1 MMRLLKRQTAVR
13 ADSILALGLI
23 LPAVAIAGLLLWND
37 PLVLLLVGGGACA
50 AAVALLLLLRPLIA
64 LQVALFFYL
73 FPTGLRPV
81 EAPLAF
87 DVAANGTIVL
97 ALCAWLL
104 HAPAQRQPIHWSTVC
119 LFIVLF
125 ILWASVTL
133 LWAND
138 LIEGRK
144 ALVQYGIG
152 LILLFLVV
160 QQVRTLRAVDG
171 VMRVIGMI
179 GWITVISGV
188 LTVLLTDYHPGER
201 LKVMDMNENILGVI
215 LIIMLPGVI
224 WPVVR
229 SSGARRRFYMVLSI
243 VYILCTLILVLLS
256 GSRGSSLSLV
266 IMLLA
271 FWFSKPLRPWGK
283 MGAVLM
289 IGMLTA
295 APFLLASL
303 EARSTDN
310 TSGNELGGRDILW
323 LAGWHLIQDHPL
335 TGMGVGNGPYGLRP
349 YILELTDHYAK
360 DFELPAHEPFL
371 EVGCDTGLI
380 GMFLYVGILGVAL
393 WEFFHSRDRWYMRE
407 GVLASY
413 FPLVLVCAVSYLASF
428 IKGGGLE
435 NHPTFF
441 LLLALLIIPSQ
452 LSHDR
457 ALITGSGPINA
468 PARTKTAP
476 SKL

>member
-1 MMRLLKRQTAVR
+1 MMSLLKRQTAVR
-13 ADSILALGLI
+13 AGSILALELI
-23 LPAVAIAGLLLWND
+23 LSAVAIAGLLLWNG

-50 AAVALLLLLRPLIA
+50 AAIALLLLLRPLIA

-73 FPTGLRPV
+73 FPFGLRPV
-81 EAPLAF
+81 AATLAF
-87 DVAANGTIVL
+87 DVASNGAIAL
-97 ALCAWLL
+97 AVCAWLL
-104 HAPAQRQPIHWSTVC
+104 HAPTQRQLFMWNWVC
-119 LFIVLF
+119 FLIALY
-125 ILWASVTL
+125 IMWASVTL

-144 ALVQYGIG
+144 TLVQYGIG

-160 QQVRTLRAVDG
+160 EQVRTLRAVDG
-171 VMRVIGMI
+171 IMRVLGVI
-179 GWITVISGV
+179 GWITVISGL
-188 LTVLLTDYHPGER
+188 LTVLFTEYQPGAR
-201 LKVMDMNENILGVI
+201 LKVMDVNENLLGVI
-215 LIIMLPGVI
+215 LILMLPGVI
-224 WPVVR
+224 WPVLR
-229 SSGARRRFYMVLSI
+229 SSGARRSLYMALSI
-243 VYILCTLILVLLS
+243 VYILGTLVLVLLS

-295 APFLLASL
+295 APFLLTSL

-310 TSGNELGGRDILW
+310 SGNELGGRDILS
-323 LAGWHLIQDHPL
+323 LAAWHLIQDHPL
-335 TGMGVGNGPYGLRP
+335 TGMGVGNGPSGLRP

-360 DFELPAHEPFL
+360 RFELPAHEPFL

-393 WEFFHSRDRWYMRE
+393 WEFFHSRGRRYMRE
-407 GVLASY
+407 GVLAAY

-435 NHPTFF
+435 YHPTFF

-457 ALITGSGPINA
+457 ALKTGSGPINA
-468 PARTKTAP
+468 PARTKTAA